1 MFYINKDL
9 PIQRRALS
17 TLSEQILDHK
27 IDKFSKFTENVE
39 ILNLDAVLKLE
50 GPIIIP
56 KQKQGPA
63 DKIHK

>member
-39 ILNLDAVLKLE
+39 ILNLDAVLKLD
-50 GPIIIP
+50 GPIIIL